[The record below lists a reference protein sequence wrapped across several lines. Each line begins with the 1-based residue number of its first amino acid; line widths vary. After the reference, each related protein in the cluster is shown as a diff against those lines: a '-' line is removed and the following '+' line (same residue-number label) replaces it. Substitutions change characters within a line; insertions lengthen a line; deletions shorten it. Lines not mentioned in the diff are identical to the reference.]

1 MAECARPQRQRNQ
14 VADDDDGDID
24 ERADRPHRKLG
35 NPHIEHHGV
44 PGHHLRHTAHAT
56 RRASV
61 GAVDV
66 DAFVLA
72 HRDSWDRLERLVR
85 SRNRLSGAEIDELV
99 ELYQRAST
107 HLSMLRSGSSDSALV
122 GRLSSLIARA
132 RAAVTGAHAPLSSEF
147 TRFWTVSFPVV
158 AYRAW
163 RWWLAAAVVFFAVT
177 AVIALWVMGSPEVQ
191 STIGTPSE
199 IDELVNHDFASY
211 YSEHAAAAFGLHVWV
226 NNSWVAAKCI
236 AFSVVLG
243 VPIPFVL
250 FANAANLGVIAG
262 LMLAAGKAD
271 VLFGL
276 LLPHS
281 LLELTAVFL
290 AGAVGMRLG
299 WSVIAPG
306 DRPRG
311 QVLAEQGRAV
321 ISAAVGLVVVL
332 LVSGVIEA
340 FVTPSPLP
348 TFVRIGIG
356 VLAEVGFLTYVV
368 HFGRRAV
375 RAGDTGDIADAPDVV
390 PTA

>member
-1 MAECARPQRQRNQ
+1 M
-14 VADDDDGDID
+14 
-24 ERADRPHRKLG
+24 
-35 NPHIEHHGV
+35 
-44 PGHHLRHTAHAT
+44 
-56 RRASV
+56 
-61 GAVDV
+61 DV

-72 HRDSWDRLERLVR
+72 HRDSWDRLERLVKKR
-85 SRNRLSGAEIDELV
+85 RHLTGAEIDELV
-99 ELYQRAST
+99 ELYQRVST

-122 GRLSSLIARA
+122 GSVSSLVARA

-163 RWWLAAAVVFFAVT
+163 RWWLATAVVFFAVV
-177 AVIALWVMGSPEVQ
+177 AVIAAWVIGSPEVQ

-236 AFSVVLG
+236 ALSIVLG
-243 VPIPFVL
+243 IPIPFIL
-250 FANAANLGVIAG
+250 FANAANLGIVAA
-262 LMLAAGKAD
+262 LMLQAGKAD

-290 AGAVGMRLG
+290 SGAVGMRLG

-321 ISAAVGLVVVL
+321 ISAAVGLAAVL
-332 LVSGVIEA
+332 LVSGAIEA

-356 VLAEVGFLTYVV
+356 MLAEAGFLAYVGY
-368 HFGRRAV
+368 FGRRAV
-375 RAGDTGDIADAPDVV
+375 RAGETGDIADAPDVV
-390 PTA
+390 PTS

>member
-1 MAECARPQRQRNQ
+1 VRRPASLGCAGL
-14 VADDDDGDID
+14 AI
-24 ERADRPHRKLG
+24 AWAASL
-35 NPHIEHHGV
+35 V
-44 PGHHLRHTAHAT
+44 P
-56 RRASV
+56 
-61 GAVDV
+61 VDV

-72 HRDSWDRLERLVR
+72 HRDSWDRLEHLVR
-85 SRNRLSGAEIDELV
+85 NRNRLDGAEIDELV
-99 ELYQRAST
+99 ELYQRTST
-107 HLSMLRSGSSDSALV
+107 HLSTLRSGSSDSALV
-122 GRLSSLIARA
+122 GRLSSLVARA

-163 RWWLAAAVVFFAVT
+163 RWWLGSAVVFFAVT
-177 AVIALWVMGSPEVQ
+177 ATIALWVLGSPDVQ

-199 IDELVNHDFASY
+199 IDELVNHEFASY

-236 AFSVVLG
+236 AFSVLLG

-250 FANAANLGVIAG
+250 FANAANLGVVAG
-262 LMLAAGKAD
+262 LMLQAGKAD

-332 LVSGVIEA
+332 LVSGLIEA

-348 TFVRIGIG
+348 TPLRIGIG
-356 VLAEVGFLTYVV
+356 ILAEAGFLAYVGY
-368 HFGRRAV
+368 FGSRAV

-390 PTA
+390 PTR

>member
-1 MAECARPQRQRNQ
+1 M
-14 VADDDDGDID
+14 
-24 ERADRPHRKLG
+24 
-35 NPHIEHHGV
+35 
-44 PGHHLRHTAHAT
+44 
-56 RRASV
+56 
-61 GAVDV
+61 DV
-66 DAFVLA
+66 DAFVVA
-72 HRDSWDRLERLVR
+72 HRDSWDRLERLVKKR
-85 SRNRLSGAEIDELV
+85 RHLTGAEIDELV
-99 ELYQRAST
+99 ELYQRVST

-122 GRLSSLIARA
+122 GSVSSLVARA

-163 RWWLAAAVVFFAVT
+163 RWWLATALVFVAVP
-177 AVIALWVMGSPEVQ
+177 AVIALWVMGSPDVQ
-191 STIGTPSE
+191 ATIGTPSE

-211 YSEHAAAAFGLHVWV
+211 YSDHAAAAFGLHVWV

-250 FANAANLGVIAG
+250 FANAANLGVVAG
-262 LMLAAGKAD
+262 LMLQAGKGD
-271 VLFGL
+271 VMLGL

-299 WSVIAPG
+299 WSVISPG

-321 ISAAVGLVVVL
+321 VAVAVGLVVVL
-332 LVSGVIEA
+332 LISGLIEELVSPSSLPA
-340 FVTPSPLP
+340 FVP
-348 TFVRIGIG
+348 
-356 VLAEVGFLTYVV
+356 
-368 HFGRRAV
+368 
-375 RAGDTGDIADAPDVV
+375 
-390 PTA
+390 